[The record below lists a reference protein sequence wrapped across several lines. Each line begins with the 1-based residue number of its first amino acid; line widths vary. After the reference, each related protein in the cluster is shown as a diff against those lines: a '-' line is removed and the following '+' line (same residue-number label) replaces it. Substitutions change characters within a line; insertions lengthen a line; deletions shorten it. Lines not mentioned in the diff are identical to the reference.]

1 MADRKTRALGTT
13 LKEAAARPPKDS
25 MPWDQKLLVR
35 RELGRDLVSLS
46 NLLGRPVRSSAG
58 ARVGRVIDVV
68 AHWETGTSHPLI
80 SGALVRVGKVI
91 AMVPIDQLTL
101 TQTVVRIS
109 SPSLLVEA
117 PAQGDGYVQLARDVL
132 DHQLVDVSGV
142 QVVRAADVYLL
153 NLGHGWELA
162 GVDIGAWA
170 LLRRLLPKRRHCPPP
185 DRVLDWAD
193 LQAFVPRFP
202 ADPAPGAEGNASAAG
217 TSDSGVRLAYP
228 AAQLHKLRA
237 KDVAGLLAGLDRGPQ
252 AQFAAMAD
260 PTTVAEA
267 LAGLD
272 PPKLEALLFQLDDGD
287 RSRLTALLHES
298 KQ

>member
-142 QVVRAADVYLL
+142 QVVRRGRRLPPQPGPW
-153 NLGHGWELA
+153 LGA
-162 GVDIGAWA
+162 GRRRHRGPGRCS
-170 LLRRLLPKRRHCPPP
+170 RRLLPKRRHCPPP

-193 LQAFVPRFP
+193 LQAFVPREP
-202 ADPAPGAEGNASAAG
+202 GRPRHRAPRGNG
-217 TSDSGVRLAYP
+217 KCGWH
-228 AAQLHKLRA
+228 Q
-237 KDVAGLLAGLDRGPQ
+237 
-252 AQFAAMAD
+252 
-260 PTTVAEA
+260 
-267 LAGLD
+267 
-272 PPKLEALLFQLDDGD
+272 
-287 RSRLTALLHES
+287 
-298 KQ
+298 